1 MKSFPSLLTLLLYA
15 DKMIYMLQETSR
27 SIKSYCLGNCL
38 QHFYGGIIFMIQ
50 LQKTLDWDK
59 YLKTAAQVVSEGIV
73 MLKNDDHALPLDTTA
88 EVALFGRI
96 QLHYY
101 KSGTGSGGMVNV
113 SKVTNIAD
121 GLLESGVKLNREL
134 LDVYKKWD
142 TENPFD
148 LGDGWGKEPWSQKEM
163 PLDDAFAAHI
173 AQTSRTA
180 IAVIGRT
187 AGEEQDN
194 SLTEGSYLLT
204 ADEKAM
210 LSTIRH
216 HFPKMIVLLNVG
228 NIIDMTELLQ
238 IAPDAI
244 LYVWQGGMTG
254 GTGTADILTGR
265 ISPCGKLTDTIA
277 RRVDDYPS
285 APYFG
290 DPARNFYSEDIYVGY
305 RYFETFAP
313 EKVLYP
319 FGFGLSYTTFQI
331 DVTSVENLTDTL
343 DFTIT
348 VTNTGEYS
356 GKEVVQIY
364 CEAPQG
370 KLGKPARVLCGY
382 AKTHCLAPGNSEALI
397 ISVTREQI
405 ASYDDSGSSGH
416 AHCFILEAGDYHFYT
431 GTDVRSA
438 IDVYQYTQN
447 ETQVISCHKQ
457 ALAPVE
463 AFDRI
468 KPVRISTGYE
478 ARMEV
483 VPLSQVDENKRRL
496 ENLPKEIP
504 FTGDH
509 GIRLSDVKNKTHS
522 MEEFIAQ
529 LTDYDLACLIRGEGM
544 NSPRV
549 TAGTAAAFGG
559 VSPELEA
566 LGVPCGCCDDGP
578 SGMRLDCGTK
588 AFSLPNGTMMAS
600 TFNRELLTELF
611 YLTGLEMTVNKVD
624 CLLGPG
630 MNIHRHPL
638 NGRNFEYFSEDP
650 YLTGTIASAQ
660 LHGLQKAGVTGTI
673 KHFCGNN
680 QETNRHDTNAVISE
694 RALREI
700 YLKGFEIAVKEGHAD
715 SVMTTYGP
723 VNGVWTAGSFDLTTQ
738 ILRNDWGFTGFTMT
752 DWWANINRRGQAVDK
767 TDFAAMAIAQNDVY
781 MVCAIGAEN
790 DDNVLASL
798 ENGTLY
804 RSELQRNA
812 ANICRFLMHTHA
824 MERLDKT
831 FSPVTIINRPADESD
846 VDEAAI
852 RFFELDGS
860 LTIDL
865 SDISTDKGT
874 NYSFGLDIMTMGRY
888 KMTLTASSTQSEVA
902 QIPVTLFSLGTAY
915 GTFTWNGTNGI
926 PVSFETEIP
935 FFSKYTNLRLF
946 FAQGGLKMYSIS
958 FELVSTEL

>member
-1 MKSFPSLLTLLLYA
+1 
-15 DKMIYMLQETSR
+15 
-27 SIKSYCLGNCL
+27 
-38 QHFYGGIIFMIQ
+38 MIQ
-50 LQKTLDWDK
+50 TTKTLDWDK

-73 MLKNDDHALPLDTTA
+73 MLKNEHQALPLKPH
-88 EVALFGRI
+88 EEIALFGRI
-96 QLHYY
+96 QFHYY

-113 SKVTNIAD
+113 SKVTNIVD
-121 GLLESGVKLNREL
+121 GLQESGIKLNQEL
-134 LDVYKKWD
+134 LDVYHKWD
-142 TENPFD
+142 NENPFD

-163 PLDDAFAAHI
+163 PLEDSLAAR
-173 AQTSRTA
+173 AAKRCQTA

-194 SLTEGSYLLT
+194 SLTEGSFLLSS
-204 ADEKAM
+204 DEKQM
-210 LSTIRH
+210 LTTVRRH
-216 HFPKMIVLLNVG
+216 FSKMIVLLNVG
-228 NIIDMTELLQ
+228 NIIDMNELLE

-254 GTGTADILTGR
+254 GTGTADVLTGK

-277 RRVDDYPS
+277 KHVEDYPS

-290 DPARNFYSEDIYVGY
+290 DPVRNFYSEDIYVGY

-313 EKVLYP
+313 DKVLYP

-331 DVTSVENLTDTL
+331 KTNDIMELSDKW
-343 DFTIT
+343 DFIIT
-348 VTNTGEYS
+348 VTNTGSCS

-370 KLGKPARVLCGY
+370 KLGKPVRVLCGY
-382 AKTHCLAPGNSEALI
+382 EKTNTLSPGESQTVT
-397 ISVTREQI
+397 ISVSKTQT
-405 ASYDDSGSSGH
+405 ASYDDSGISGH
-416 AHCFILEAGDYHFYT
+416 AHCFILEEGDYHFYV
-431 GTDVRSA
+431 GTDVRHA
-438 IDVYQYTQN
+438 VKTYTCTQN
-447 ETQVISCHKQ
+447 GTLVISSHQQ

-463 AFDRI
+463 AFERI
-468 KPVRISTGYE
+468 KPVLSTDGYE
-478 ARMEV
+478 PQMEP
-483 VPLSQVDENKRRL
+483 VPLSEVDETKRRL

-504 FTGDH
+504 FTGDR
-509 GIRLSDVKNKTHS
+509 GIRLCDVRKGTHT

-529 LTDYDLACLIRGEGM
+529 MTDYDLACVIRGEGM

-549 TAGTAAAFGG
+549 TAGTASAFGG
-559 VSPELEA
+559 VSQELEA

-588 AFSLPNGTMMAS
+588 AFSLPNDTMMAC
-600 TFNRELLTELF
+600 TFNRTLLTELF
-611 YLTGLEMTVNKVD
+611 ALTGLEMIANKVD

-660 LHGLQKAGVTGTI
+660 LHGLHQSGVTGTI

-680 QETNRHDTNAVISE
+680 QETNRHDTNGVISE

-723 VNGVWTAGSFDLTTQ
+723 INGVWTAGSFDLTTQ

-767 TDFAAMAIAQNDVY
+767 SDFAAMAIAQNDVY

-790 DDNVLASL
+790 DDNILASL
-798 ENGTLY
+798 KNGTLQ

-812 ANICRFLMHTHA
+812 ANICRFLMNTQA
-824 MERLDKT
+824 MARLEGTETKID
-831 FSPVTIINRPADESD
+831 IINRPADESD
-846 VDEAAI
+846 VDESSVK
-852 RFFELDGS
+852 FYELDGN
-860 LTIDL
+860 LTINL
-865 SDISTDKGT
+865 EDICTDKGT
-874 NYSFGLDIMTMGRY
+874 NHSFGLDIKTMGKYR
-888 KMTLTASSTQSEVA
+888 MTLTASSTQSEVA

-915 GTFTWNGTNGI
+915 GTFTWNGTNGL
-926 PVSFETEIP
+926 PVSFEADIP
-935 FFSKYTNLRLF
+935 LFSKYTNLRLF
-946 FAQGGLKMYSIS
+946 FAQGGLKMHSIT
-958 FELVSTEL
+958 FELISTEL

>member
-1 MKSFPSLLTLLLYA
+1 
-15 DKMIYMLQETSR
+15 
-27 SIKSYCLGNCL
+27 
-38 QHFYGGIIFMIQ
+38 MIQ
-50 LQKTLDWDK
+50 TTKTLDWDK

-73 MLKNDDHALPLDTTA
+73 MLKNEHQALPLKPH
-88 EVALFGRI
+88 EEIALFGRI
-96 QLHYY
+96 QFHYY

-113 SKVTNIAD
+113 SKVTNIVD
-121 GLLESGVKLNREL
+121 GLQESGIKLNQEL
-134 LDVYKKWD
+134 LDVYHKWD
-142 TENPFD
+142 NENPFD

-163 PLDDAFAAHI
+163 PLEDSLAAR
-173 AQTSRTA
+173 AAKRCQTA

-194 SLTEGSYLLT
+194 SLTEGSFLLSS
-204 ADEKAM
+204 DEKQM
-210 LSTIRH
+210 LTTVRRH
-216 HFPKMIVLLNVG
+216 FSKMIVLLNVG
-228 NIIDMTELLQ
+228 NIIDMNELLE

-254 GTGTADILTGR
+254 GTGTADVLTGK

-277 RRVDDYPS
+277 KHVEDYPS

-290 DPARNFYSEDIYVGY
+290 DPVRNFYSEDIYVGY

-313 EKVLYP
+313 DKVLYP

-331 DVTSVENLTDTL
+331 KTNDIMELSDKW
-343 DFTIT
+343 DFIIT
-348 VTNTGEYS
+348 VTNTGSCS

-370 KLGKPARVLCGY
+370 KLGKPVRVLCGY
-382 AKTHCLAPGNSEALI
+382 EKTNTLSPGESQTVT
-397 ISVTREQI
+397 ISVSKTQT
-405 ASYDDSGSSGH
+405 ASYDDSGISGH
-416 AHCFILEAGDYHFYT
+416 AHCFILEEGDYHFYV
-431 GTDVRSA
+431 GTDVRHA
-438 IDVYQYTQN
+438 KKTYTCTQN
-447 ETQVISCHKQ
+447 GTLVISSHQQ

-463 AFDRI
+463 AFERI
-468 KPVRISTGYE
+468 KPVLTTDGYE
-478 ARMEV
+478 PQMEA
-483 VPLSQVDENKRRL
+483 VPLSEIDETKRRL

-504 FTGDH
+504 FTGDR
-509 GIRLSDVKNKTHS
+509 GIRLCDVRKGTHT

-529 LTDYDLACLIRGEGM
+529 MTDYDLACVIRGEGM

-549 TAGTAAAFGG
+549 TAGTASAFGG
-559 VSPELEA
+559 VSQELEA

-588 AFSLPNGTMMAS
+588 AFSLPNGTMMAC
-600 TFNRELLTELF
+600 TFNRTLLTELF
-611 YLTGLEMTVNKVD
+611 ALTGLEMIANKVD

-660 LHGLQKAGVTGTI
+660 LHGLHQSGVTGTI

-680 QETNRHDTNAVISE
+680 QETNRHDTNGVISE

-723 VNGVWTAGSFDLTTQ
+723 INGVWTAGSFDLTTQ

-767 TDFAAMAIAQNDVY
+767 SDFAAMAIAQNDVY

-790 DDNVLASL
+790 DDNILASL
-798 ENGTLY
+798 ENGTLQ

-812 ANICRFLMHTHA
+812 ANICRFLMNTQA
-824 MERLDKT
+824 MARLEGTETKID
-831 FSPVTIINRPADESD
+831 IINRPADESD
-846 VDEAAI
+846 VDESSVK
-852 RFFELDGS
+852 FYELDGN
-860 LTIDL
+860 LTINL
-865 SDISTDKGT
+865 EDICTDKGT
-874 NYSFGLDIMTMGRY
+874 NHSFGLDIKTMGKYR
-888 KMTLTASSTQSEVA
+888 MTLTASSTQSEVA

-915 GTFTWNGTNGI
+915 GTFTWNGTNGL
-926 PVSFETEIP
+926 PVSFEADIP
-935 FFSKYTNLRLF
+935 LFSKYTNLRLF
-946 FAQGGLKMYSIS
+946 FAQGGLKMHSIT
-958 FELVSTEL
+958 FELISTEL

>member
-1 MKSFPSLLTLLLYA
+1 
-15 DKMIYMLQETSR
+15 
-27 SIKSYCLGNCL
+27 
-38 QHFYGGIIFMIQ
+38 MIQ
-50 LQKTLDWDK
+50 TTKTLDWDK

-73 MLKNDDHALPLDTTA
+73 MLKNEHQALPLKPH
-88 EVALFGRI
+88 EEIALFGRI
-96 QLHYY
+96 QFHYY

-113 SKVTNIAD
+113 SKVTNIVD
-121 GLLESGVKLNREL
+121 GLQESGIKLNQEL
-134 LDVYKKWD
+134 LDVYHKWD
-142 TENPFD
+142 NENPFD

-163 PLDDAFAAHI
+163 PLEDSLAAR
-173 AQTSRTA
+173 AAKRCQTA

-194 SLTEGSYLLT
+194 SLTEGSFLLSS
-204 ADEKAM
+204 DEKQM
-210 LSTIRH
+210 LTTVRRH
-216 HFPKMIVLLNVG
+216 FSKMIVLLNVG
-228 NIIDMTELLQ
+228 NIIDMNELLE
-238 IAPDAI
+238 IAPDSI

-254 GTGTADILTGR
+254 GTGTADVLTGK

-277 RRVDDYPS
+277 KHVEDYPS

-290 DPARNFYSEDIYVGY
+290 DPVRNFYSEDIYVGY

-313 EKVLYP
+313 DKVLYP

-331 DVTSVENLTDTL
+331 KTNDIMDLSDKW
-343 DFTIT
+343 DFIIT
-348 VTNTGEYS
+348 VTNTGSCS

-370 KLGKPARVLCGY
+370 KLGKPVRVLCGY
-382 AKTHCLAPGNSEALI
+382 EKTNTLSPGESQTVT
-397 ISVTREQI
+397 ISVSKTQT
-405 ASYDDSGSSGH
+405 ASYDDSGISGH
-416 AHCFILEAGDYHFYT
+416 AHCFILEEGDYHFYV
-431 GTDVRSA
+431 GTDVRHA
-438 IDVYQYTQN
+438 VKTYTCTQN
-447 ETQVISCHKQ
+447 GTLVISSHQQ

-463 AFDRI
+463 AFERI
-468 KPVRISTGYE
+468 KPVLSTDGYE
-478 ARMEV
+478 PQMEP
-483 VPLSQVDENKRRL
+483 VPLSEVDETKRRL

-504 FTGDH
+504 FTGDRE
-509 GIRLSDVKNKTHS
+509 IRLCDVRKGTHT

-529 LTDYDLACLIRGEGM
+529 MTDYDLACVIRGEGM

-549 TAGTAAAFGG
+549 TAGTASAFGG
-559 VSPELEA
+559 VSQELEA

-588 AFSLPNGTMMAS
+588 AFSLPNGTMMAC
-600 TFNRELLTELF
+600 TFNRTLLTELF
-611 YLTGLEMTVNKVD
+611 ALTGLEMIANKVD

-660 LHGLQKAGVTGTI
+660 LHGLHQSGVTGTI

-680 QETNRHDTNAVISE
+680 QETNRHDTNGVISE

-723 VNGVWTAGSFDLTTQ
+723 INGVWTAGSFDLTTQ

-767 TDFAAMAIAQNDVY
+767 SDFAAMAIAQNDVY

-790 DDNVLASL
+790 DDNILASL
-798 ENGTLY
+798 ENGTLQ

-812 ANICRFLMHTHA
+812 ANICRFLMNTQA
-824 MERLDKT
+824 MARLEGTETKID
-831 FSPVTIINRPADESD
+831 IINRPADESD
-846 VDEAAI
+846 VDESSVK
-852 RFFELDGS
+852 FYELDGN
-860 LTIDL
+860 LTINL
-865 SDISTDKGT
+865 EDICTDKGT
-874 NYSFGLDIMTMGRY
+874 NHSFGLDIKTMGKYR
-888 KMTLTASSTQSEVA
+888 MTLTASSTQSEVA

-915 GTFTWNGTNGI
+915 GTFTWNGTNGL
-926 PVSFETEIP
+926 PVSFETDIP
-935 FFSKYTNLRLF
+935 LFSKYTNLRLF
-946 FAQGGLKMYSIS
+946 FAQGGLKMHSIT
-958 FELVSTEL
+958 FELISTEL